1 MTNDPTQPVEASPT
15 GPLPAQPG
23 QAVPPVPTQPL
34 QPQPAWSQEAWQA
47 AAQAPP
53 AGGVPPTARPP
64 QQQGYGLGLVGLIV
78 AAVLLSAVLA
88 SGGTVLLL
96 SASGRLD
103 TAPAASTSAPVAVA
117 SPAAPS
123 DGSQDG
129 TTPEPTTA
137 PEPSTAPQPDI
148 TPAPGGTVPSPNLG
162 DQFGDQFGGLF
173 GDLFGGLFG
182 GIPVLDDVSRALGI
196 TTDQL
201 VSELQ
206 QLGPGDGICTLATRH
221 NVDCATVK
229 SAVRDAVKSQL
240 DNAVTAGDLNQ
251 QMASGMLGMLDLWL
265 AGGGSLPSFPMGI
278 GPGFGGGPGSSPVPG
293 ASPAPGAS
301 PVPGDQATN
310 RPWIGVYYIEL
321 DPTTAKALNV
331 PIDHGALIRRPEG
344 TDQPAVQPG
353 SPAASAGL
361 QEGDIV
367 VAMDGQQIDATHSL
381 RDLVLAHKPGDTAR
395 LDIQRNGQAFT
406 VSVTLGARPATQ

>member
-1 MTNDPTQPVEASPT
+1 MTNDPTQPVEAGPT
-15 GPLPAQPG
+15 EPLPAQPVESAPPAPAPAP
-23 QAVPPVPTQPL
+23 QPQQAWSQDAWRAAAQTSPVAAVPP
-34 QPQPAWSQEAWQA
+34 A
-47 AAQAPP
+47 
-53 AGGVPPTARPP
+53 ARPP

-103 TAPAASTSAPVAVA
+103 TAPAASTGAPAAVA
-117 SPAAPS
+117 SPTAP
-123 DGSQDG
+123 DGNQGG
-129 TTPEPTTA
+129 TAPEPTTA
-137 PEPSTAPQPDI
+137 APDQGGTVPQPTSGPDQGEA
-148 TPAPGGTVPSPNLG
+148 TPGPGGTVPSPNLG

-173 GDLFGGLFG
+173 GDLFGG
-182 GIPVLDDVSRALGI
+182 IPVLDDVSRTLGI

-201 VSELQ
+201 VAELQ

-265 AGGGSLPSFPMGI
+265 AAGGNLPSFPMGI
-278 GPGFGGGPGSSPVPG
+278 GPGSGAGPGSSPVPG
-293 ASPAPGAS
+293 ASPAPG
-301 PVPGDQATN
+301 DQATN
-310 RPWIGVYYIEL
+310 RPWIGVYYVEL
-321 DPTTAKALNV
+321 DPTTAKAFNA
-331 PIDHGALIRRPEG
+331 PIDHGALIRKPEG
-344 TDQPAVQPG
+344 SDQPAVQPG
-353 SPAASAGL
+353 SPAAFAGL
-361 QEGDIV
+361 REGDIV

-381 RDLVLAHKPGDTAR
+381 RDLVLAHKPGDIAR

-406 VSVTLGARPATQ
+406 VSVTLGARPAGQ